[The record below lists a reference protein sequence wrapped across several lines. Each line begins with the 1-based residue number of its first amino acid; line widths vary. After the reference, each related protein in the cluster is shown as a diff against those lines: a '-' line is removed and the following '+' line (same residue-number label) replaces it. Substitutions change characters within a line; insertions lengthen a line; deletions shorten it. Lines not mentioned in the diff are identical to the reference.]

1 MSTHTMIKDLGRQS
15 LAGLRILL
23 VFTVILGIGY
33 PVAVWGV
40 GKAVPGQSDGQ
51 LVTIDGTVV
60 GSGIIG
66 QNFEGDAWFHSRP
79 SANDYD
85 TLASAPS
92 NLGPSNP
99 DLIAAI
105 EERRAAVAE
114 AESVEPADVPADAL
128 TASGSG
134 LDPQISVDYATIQVA
149 RVAETNGLT
158 ESAVRSLVVRFTE
171 GRSLGFLGEPGVNV
185 LRLNVAVHDAV
196 TRAAG

>member
-1 MSTHTMIKDLGRQS
+1 MIKDFGRQS

-23 VFTVILGIGY
+23 VLTVILGIAY

-40 GKAVPGQSDGQ
+40 GKTVPAQANGQP
-51 LVTIDGTVV
+51 VKIDGTVV

-66 QNFEGDAWFHSRP
+66 QDFEGDEWFHSRP

-85 TLASAPS
+85 TLASAPT

-105 EERRAAVAE
+105 EERRTAVAE
-114 AESVEPADVPADAL
+114 AESVDPADVPPDAL

-134 LDPQISVDYATIQVA
+134 LDPQISLDYARIQVA
-149 RVAETNGLT
+149 RVAEANGLP
-158 ESAVRSLVVRFTE
+158 EADVRTLVAEFTE

-185 LRLNVAVHDAV
+185 LRLNVAVQAAAA
-196 TRAAG
+196 RAAG

>member
-1 MSTHTMIKDLGRQS
+1 MIKDFGRQS

-23 VFTVILGIGY
+23 VFTVILGIAY

-40 GKAVPGQSDGQ
+40 GKAVPGQANGQ

-66 QNFEGDAWFHSRP
+66 QNFEGDEWFHSRP

-99 DLIAAI
+99 DLMAAI

-114 AESVEPADVPADAL
+114 AESVDPADVPADAL
-128 TASGSG
+128 TASASG
-134 LDPQISVDYATIQVA
+134 LDPQISVAYAKIQIA
-149 RVAETNGLT
+149 RVATTNGLS
-158 ESAVRSLVVRFTE
+158 ESAVRSLVSTFTE

-185 LRLNVAVHDAV
+185 LRLNVAVKDA
-196 TRAAG
+196 AAQAAS